1 MSSIGSNLPPLPPA
15 PMAKPTAS
23 ISQDDQRRLNNATA
37 DFEAMF
43 IQQMFKAM
51 RKSVP
56 DDPKGGLFSKG
67 NGGKMFE
74 EMLDGE
80 YAKNFSRSGSG
91 LGLKE
96 AIFKQT
102 VSKQIAHGV
111 DAQSVV
117 NHAQKAENSLNAA
130 AHSPIGKA
138 GVVNTGSIP
147 NASPQ
152 IHLPAAGNPPRVGPE
167 GPVHGS
173 DS

>member
-1 MSSIGSNLPPLPPA
+1 MSTIDSSLPPA
-15 PMAKPTAS
+15 PMPKPSAS
-23 ISQDDQRRLNNATA
+23 ISKDDQRRLNNATA

-51 RKSVP
+51 RKTVP
-56 DDPKGGLFSKG
+56 EDPKGGLFSKG
-67 NGGKMFE
+67 QGGKIFE

-80 YAKNFSRSGSG
+80 YAKNFSRNGSG

-102 VSKQIAHGV
+102 VSKQIAQGV
-111 DAQSVV
+111 DVQSAVNRAQGT
-117 NHAQKAENSLNAA
+117 ENSLNAA

-147 NASPQ
+147 YFPPKT
-152 IHLPAAGNPPRVGPE
+152 HLPAADNPPRVGPE
-167 GPVHGS
+167 GSVHGG